1 MGTARVRENAAV
13 RSFQATHRLF
23 NSAGVQQSQSVQNL
37 NLHDIWYCADELN
50 EMKLMGSKT
59 HDIGGNLLSMK
70 TVHDF
75 PSSAS
80 YVEGSA
86 FGLRWTVTGPL
97 IAYPSNAY
105 KAPPNVLAWKGE
117 AIAMIDSV
125 PTRIGLGATAI
136 SRSLPTEPQAN
147 LAVSIAE
154 AYREGIPKSL
164 SQLANMEDEVRNFR
178 RLYKAEKKKLSSK
191 AAMELPSKFL
201 EYEFGWKPLVADI
214 QKTTRALMQHQS
226 ILEDLRRN
234 SGKRIRRRY
243 SFPTQTSEEVTV
255 SDGTTPWS
263 NPNSYILGQSG
274 GRTITRRY
282 SKRTWFAG
290 EFVYTYPSQGSGI
303 SSEMVHGSRQL
314 LGLDLTPET
323 VWNVAPWTWLVDWQS
338 NVGDVI
344 SNFTALGSDQL
355 ILRYGYLM
363 QEAKQ
368 EWIHRHSGV
377 FLKNGVKIDPTI
389 TGKTVTTVKSRI
401 VASPFGFG
409 TTWGDLTPRQVAILT
424 AIGITRRGRH

>member
-1 MGTARVRENAAV
+1 VGTARVRENAAV
-13 RSFQATHRLF
+13 KSFQATHRLF
-23 NSAGVQQSQSVQNL
+23 NSAGVLQSTSVQNM

-50 EMKLMGSKT
+50 EMALMGKYPY
-59 HDIGGNLLSMK
+59 DIGGNLLSLK
-70 TVHDF
+70 TVHDY
-75 PSSAS
+75 PSAAD

-97 IAYPSNAY
+97 VAYPLNAY
-105 KAPPNVLAWKGE
+105 KTPPNALSWRNE
-117 AIAMIDSV
+117 AILLIDSV

-164 SQLANMEDEVRNFR
+164 SQLANLEEEVRLYR
-178 RLYKAEKKKLSSK
+178 RLYKTEKKRLSRR
-191 AAMELPSKFL
+191 AALELPSKFL
-201 EYEFGWKPLVADI
+201 ETEFGWKPLVADI
-214 QKTTRALMQHQS
+214 QKTVKALMNHQS

-243 SFPTQTSEEVTV
+243 SFPTETSETVTV

-263 NPNSYILGQSG
+263 NPNAYILGQSG
-274 GRTITRRY
+274 GRTITRLY

-290 EFVYTYPSQGSGI
+290 EFVYTYPSRGSGI
-303 SSEMVHGSRQL
+303 SSEMIHGSRQL
-314 LGLDLTPET
+314 LGLDLSPET

-338 NVGDVI
+338 NVGDVV
-344 SNFTALGSDQL
+344 SNVTALGSDQL

-368 EWIHRHSGV
+368 TWLHMHSGV
-377 FLKNGVKIDPTI
+377 FLKSGVPIKSTI
-389 TGKTVTTVKSRI
+389 TGKTVTTAKSRI

-409 TTWGDLTPRQVAILT
+409 TSWGDLDPRQIAILT